1 MAVIYTRPPCSLCSL
16 PFIDLYQ
23 HYFLFGDRFERDAP
37 DVSGDARRLRRPA
50 SRRAVRVL
58 RLQLGR
64 GFGENLL
71 SSEDRVLFR
80 RGSSRRPGKPFSK
93 RSISV
98 RQDQISRVVL
108 RKGDFNR

>member
-1 MAVIYTRPPCSLCSL
+1 MAVIYTRPPSLCSL

-23 HYFLFGDRFERDAP
+23 HNFLFGNRFERDAP

-71 SSEDRVLFR
+71 STEDRVLFR
-80 RGSSRRPGKPFSK
+80 RGSSRRPGKPFQK

-98 RQDQISRVVL
+98 RQDQVSRVEFH
-108 RKGDFNR
+108 KGDFDR